1 MWVHVSIQTTSS
13 SGTRKTRNGKKGTD
27 RECLFVLHSVTKQH
41 INANSVIATFLILC
55 VSASAAKAE
64 YKVHMS
70 VMLFIAHRF
79 VAAHWPCTDV
89 FRFNASS
96 PHLVHTSGPRAV
108 LSLAEST
115 VHFIHTGVQT
125 HMHSAINL
133 VTSLSEYLQ
142 LYNERHTHSTRP
154 SSKSKVS

>member
-1 MWVHVSIQTTSS
+1 
-13 SGTRKTRNGKKGTD
+13 
-27 RECLFVLHSVTKQH
+27 
-41 INANSVIATFLILC
+41 
-55 VSASAAKAE
+55 
-64 YKVHMS
+64 MS

-79 VAAHWPCTDV
+79 VAAHWSGTDV

-96 PHLVHTSGPRAV
+96 PHLVHTSGPRAVLSLV

-154 SSKSKVS
+154 SSRNKVS